1 MSFFVLA
8 MIALAAFG
16 FVIAIGFVLLVF
28 EDYVFAIAMS
38 FFAVVISVLINNPLR
53 RFYKKEKENKE

>member
-8 MIALAAFG
+8 MIALAAFV
-16 FVIAIGFVLLVF
+16 VIIVIGFVLLVF

-38 FFAVVISVLINNPLR
+38 FFCGGHFGAYQQSTP
-53 RFYKKEKENKE
+53 

>member
-8 MIALAAFG
+8 MIALAAFV
-16 FVIAIGFVLLVF
+16 VIIVIGFVLLVF